1 MGEMKRLTRCL
12 TLAAL
17 VGVAMMAL
25 FAPGAAADA
34 PGKVEFPFS
43 ATGVL
48 TDTCAFP
55 VTIAA
60 SGSATELDFFDASG
74 TLTRFQIHASEQAT
88 FSANGHS
95 LTSIPFAYNVTVRF
109 DSSGNITDAVI
120 SGVIV
125 KVPLPDGGLF
135 ISAGWVDYLA
145 RGLTQFIDFPTDVGA
160 SVNLDRF
167 CEALAP

>member
-1 MGEMKRLTRCL
+1 MKRLTRCL

-17 VGVAMMAL
+17 VGVPMMAL
-25 FAPGAAADA
+25 FAPGATADA
-34 PGKVEFPFS
+34 PVKSGFTFS
-43 ATGVL
+43 DTGVL

-60 SGSATELDFFDASG
+60 TGSAVEMDFFDASG
-74 TLTRFQIHASEQAT
+74 TLTSQILHAREQST

-95 LTSIPFAYNVTVRF
+95 LTSVPFAYNVILRF
-109 DSSGNITDAVI
+109 DSSGTITDAVI
-120 SGVIV
+120 TGVIV

-145 RGLTQFIDFPTDVGA
+145 RGLPQFIDFPTDVGA
-160 SVNLDRF
+160 
-167 CEALAP
+167 

>member
-34 PGKVEFPFS
+34 PGKVES
-43 ATGVL
+43 VL
-48 TDTCAFP
+48 RHRCPDRY
-55 VTIAA
+55 VRL
-60 SGSATELDFFDASG
+60 SRHHRRQRERHELDFFDASG